1 MKAQEEF
8 RALAEHMQNKMSKWV
23 FAKAKE
29 QNMAIADPIRIDS
42 DPNGRPRYTSYI
54 RGIRVRI
61 VIAVDEPDL
70 VVTIHERRN

>member
-1 MKAQEEF
+1 LSRHAKNELRTLGGTLRDVEE
-8 RALAEHMQNKMSKWV
+8 
-23 FAKAKE
+23 
-29 QNMAIADPIRIDS
+29 AIADAIRIDS

-61 VIAVDEPDL
+61 VVAVDEPDL

>member
-1 MKAQEEF
+1 LSRHAKNEL
-8 RALAEHMQNKMSKWV
+8 RALDATLRDVEK
-23 FAKAKE
+23 
-29 QNMAIADPIRIDS
+29 AIADPIRIDS
-42 DPNGRPRYTSYI
+42 DPNGRPRYTGYI

>member
-1 MKAQEEF
+1 LS
-8 RALAEHMQNKMSKWV
+8 RH
-23 FAKAKE
+23 AKNELRTLDATLRDVE
-29 QNMAIADPIRIDS
+29 MAIADPIRIDS